1 MRALYTSA
9 HGMNAQQSRLDT
21 IGHNLANLNTTGYKT
36 EDVQFK
42 DMLYMTMLQKDEVK
56 ALDKRQTTENLRL
69 GAGVLAVG
77 TALSF
82 VQGSLQS
89 TQSPLDVAIEGDGFF
104 KVRAYDQNG
113 QQFEAYTRDGSFKV
127 GQVGTEQYLV
137 TADGNPVLDTTG
149 NPINLTGFE
158 TDSLTIDENGMI
170 TGLPNAA
177 GGGGA
182 APGQATPRLEV
193 GQLEVTRV
201 VHPESNLVGAGENL
215 FRLHA
220 QVNAL
225 DVQANA
231 VIVNGERHSRVQQ
244 RAVEMSNVDMSTQ
257 MTEMIVAQRAYS
269 MNARALTTTDQMMGI
284 ANSLRS

>member
-1 MRALYTSA
+1 MRALFTSA
-9 HGMNAQQSRLDT
+9 HGMNAQQSRLDA

-42 DMLYMTMLQKDEVK
+42 DMLYVTMMQQDGAK
-56 ALDKRQTTENLRL
+56 ALDKRLTTENLRL

-82 VQGSLQS
+82 VQGSLQT
-89 TQSPLDVAIEGDGFF
+89 TQSPFDVAIEGDGFF
-104 KVRAYDQNG
+104 KVRAYDQQG
-113 QQFEAYTRDGSFKV
+113 QQYDAYTRDGSFKV

-137 TADGNPVLDTTG
+137 TADGNPVLDIEG

-158 TDSLTIDENGMI
+158 TDSLTIDENGNI
-170 TGLPNAA
+170 TGLPNAL

-182 APGQATPRLEV
+182 APGEPTARLEV

-201 VHPESNLVGAGENL
+201 VHPESNLVAAGGNL
-215 FRLHA
+215 YRLHA
-220 QVNAL
+220 QVNAN

-231 VIVNGERHSRVQQ
+231 SVVDGERHSRVQQ
-244 RAVEMSNVDMSTQ
+244 RAVEMSNVDMSQQ

-269 MNARALTTTDQMMGI
+269 MNARALTTSDQMMGI
-284 ANSLRS
+284 ANSLRA